1 MPHELLFDFLK
12 CHATPGDEDEVAAL
26 LRQVWQKAGL
36 AVDVHGRYAI
46 SARGPARP
54 DLPTLLV
61 CAHMDSPGFTVEEI
75 HEEYLK
81 VIPLGGAHFEPE
93 EVPAVL
99 KTAGQR
105 IEVRLRKDTQE
116 ERPRYYVHGQVPA
129 RHGDRICYVAQPRI
143 EDDTISSPF
152 LDNRLGCFIVA
163 ELAGL
168 ALNPG
173 LPCNVVLG
181 ATAFEE
187 MGGYG
192 GPVLAAAVRPDA
204 VICLDATYASDF
216 QRVALGGGPVLTL
229 SDTTV
234 NLGGIAR
241 DQIQRFFE
249 SRHLPLQTEVY
260 NTSGTDAKAFPMHG
274 LPGPVLALLFATT
287 GNHTQLE
294 TASLNDLRSLRQA
307 IEELARHGTS
317 LFRNLSF

>member
-1 MPHELLFDFLK
+1 MLHDLLFELLK
-12 CHATPGDEDEVAAL
+12 CHATPGDEDEVAVL
-26 LRQVWQKAGL
+26 LKRAWQRAGL
-36 AVDVHGRYAI
+36 TVAVHGRYAV
-46 SARGPARP
+46 SARGPVRP
-54 DLPTLLV
+54 ALPTLLV

-81 VIPLGGAHFEPE
+81 VIPLGGAHFEAE

-99 KTAGQR
+99 KTAGKR

-116 ERPRYYVHGQVPA
+116 ERPRYYVHGHVPA
-129 RHGDRICYVAQPRI
+129 RHGDRLCYAAQPQVK
-143 EDDTISSPF
+143 DDIVSSPF

-163 ELAGL
+163 ELARL
-168 ALNPG
+168 AIDPA
-173 LPCNVVLG
+173 LPCNVVLA

-192 GPVLAAAVRPDA
+192 APVLAKAVQPDA

-216 QRVALGGGPVLTL
+216 QKVVLGGGPVLTL

-234 NLGGIAR
+234 NLGEIAHS
-241 DQIQRFFE
+241 QIRQFFDAH
-249 SRHLPLQTEVY
+249 RLPLQTEVY

-274 LPGPVLALLFATT
+274 LPGPVLALLFAST
-287 GNHTQLE
+287 GNHTHLE
-294 TASLNDLRSLRQA
+294 TASLNDLKSLM
-307 IEELARHGTS
+307 LAVEKLAMHGGP